1 MTPILV
7 FVPLGLMLFW
17 ITVRRSAPLSIT
29 AGETLLLIAPT
40 WAGLGALILV
50 MWLRSP

>member
-1 MTPILV
+1 MTPLLV

-17 ITVRRSAPLSIT
+17 ITVRRSTPLSIT
-29 AGETLLLIAPT
+29 AGETLLLVTPIWT
-40 WAGLGALILV
+40 GLGALILV